1 MTEIENRE
9 SIDIDVVIV
18 GAGPAGLATAI
29 KLKQQADEAGKEISI
44 TVLEK
49 GSEVGAHILS
59 GAVIDPVG
67 LDSLLPNWRDL
78 DHPVMDEVVTDKFYL
93 LGPAGGIRIPNLLM
107 PPIMSND
114 GCYVTSLSNLT
125 KWLGNIA
132 ESMGIEIYP
141 GFPANEILYSSEGS
155 VIGVATGDLGVAKDQ
170 SKKETYMRGMEI
182 FAKYTVF
189 AEGVRG
195 QLSKKIIDKFKLDR
209 ESDTQK
215 YGLGLKELWEIPKD
229 NHTPGLVQHTMGWP
243 LDKRT
248 GGGSFLYHFDKNLV
262 SIGFVVHLNYTN
274 PHLSPYEEFQ
284 RFKTHPMIKEILKG
298 GKRISYGARAINE
311 GGYQSVPKLTF
322 PGGVLVGCSAG
333 FVNVPRIKGSH
344 NAILTGVMAAESIFD
359 AIIDNRSNDE
369 AIDYQNKYD
378 FSDVKKELNK
388 VKNVKP
394 LWSRFG
400 TYLGISL
407 GGIDMWLRNFGI
419 NLPITM
425 SHRKADHETL
435 EIANDRNRI
444 VYPKPD
450 GEYSFDKPSSVFL
463 SATNHEED
471 QPVHLQVNDM
481 DMQIN
486 SEFQKYGGP
495 SGNYC
500 PAGVYEWIGEQDNK
514 RLQINSQNCVHCKTC
529 DIKDP
534 NQNITWVA
542 PEGGGGPNYSNM

>member
-1 MTEIENRE
+1 MSEIQNRE
-9 SIDIDVVIV
+9 SINIDVVIV
-18 GAGPAGLATAI
+18 GAGPAGLAAAI
-29 KLKQQADEAGKEISI
+29 KLKQQADESGKEISI
-44 TVLEK
+44 TILEK

-78 DHPVMDEVVTDKFYL
+78 DHPVMNEVVSDKFYL
-93 LGPAGGIRIPNLLM
+93 LGPAGAIRIPNLLM
-107 PPIMSND
+107 PPIMSNE

-125 KWLGNIA
+125 KWLGSIA

-141 GFPANEILYSSEGS
+141 GFPANEILYNSKGS

-170 SKKETYMRGMEI
+170 SEKETYMRGMEI
-182 FAKYTVF
+182 FAKYTIF

-195 QLSKKIIDKFKLDR
+195 QLSKQLINKYQLDR
-209 ESDTQK
+209 ESEKQK
-215 YGLGLKELWEIPKD
+215 YGLGLKELWEIPEQ
-229 NHTPGLVQHTMGWP
+229 NHRPGLVQHTMGWP
-243 LDKRT
+243 LNKKT

-344 NAILTGVMAAESIFD
+344 NAILTGIMAAESIFD
-359 AIIDNRSNDE
+359 AIINNRSNDE
-369 AIDYQNKYD
+369 ITDYQKKYD
-378 FSDVKKELNK
+378 YSDVKKELNK
-388 VKNVKP
+388 VKNMKP
-394 LWSRFG
+394 LWARFG

-407 GGIDMWLRNFGI
+407 GGIDMWLRYFGI
-419 NLPITM
+419 NISKTM

-435 EIANDRNRI
+435 EIASDRNKI

-450 GEYSFDKPSSVFL
+450 GVYSFDKLSSVFL

-471 QPVHLQVNDM
+471 QPVHLRVNDM
-481 DMQIN
+481 ELQIN
-486 SEFQKYGGP
+486 SEFHEYGGP
-495 SGNYC
+495 SANYC
-500 PAGVYEWIGEQDNK
+500 PAGVYEWIGEKDDK
-514 RLQINSQNCVHCKTC
+514 KLQINSQNCVHCKTC

>member
-1 MTEIENRE
+1 
-9 SIDIDVVIV
+9 
-18 GAGPAGLATAI
+18 
-29 KLKQQADEAGKEISI
+29 
-44 TVLEK
+44 
-49 GSEVGAHILS
+49 
-59 GAVIDPVG
+59 
-67 LDSLLPNWRDL
+67 
-78 DHPVMDEVVTDKFYL
+78 
-93 LGPAGGIRIPNLLM
+93 
-107 PPIMSND
+107 
-114 GCYVTSLSNLT
+114 
-125 KWLGNIA
+125 
-132 ESMGIEIYP
+132 
-141 GFPANEILYSSEGS
+141 
-155 VIGVATGDLGVAKDQ
+155 
-170 SKKETYMRGMEI
+170 
-182 FAKYTVF
+182 
-189 AEGVRG
+189 
-195 QLSKKIIDKFKLDR
+195 
-209 ESDTQK
+209 
-215 YGLGLKELWEIPKD
+215 
-229 NHTPGLVQHTMGWP
+229 MGWP